1 MVIFINIFV
10 KIKFV
15 DLNGRLVNFIKM
27 KKVKTSKKSTKK
39 PLKKIS
45 KGAKVLKKAKHPRIL
60 LVEDDSA
67 TRESVLIKL
76 ERSGFK
82 VDFAADGK
90 SGLKKLREDGPFSAV
105 LLDLV
110 MPNGDGFK
118 FLQEKKDDK
127 KIKDI
132 LTIVFTNLSQK
143 ENVKRAAEYGAH
155 GYIVKAHHSLSEIIE
170 KLNRCLKDSK
180 QCPMDYSELEK

>member
-1 MVIFINIFV
+1 
-10 KIKFV
+10 
-15 DLNGRLVNFIKM
+15 M
-27 KKVKTSKKSTKK
+27 KKAGINKKLTKK
-39 PLKKIS
+39 PLKKIVGRT
-45 KGAKVLKKAKHPRIL
+45 KIPKKTKSPRIL

-90 SGLKKLREDGPFSAV
+90 SGLKKLREEGPFSAV

-118 FLQEKKDDK
+118 FLQEKRDDK

-143 ENVKRAAEYGAH
+143 EHVKRAAEAGAH
-155 GYIVKAHHSLSEIIE
+155 GYIVKAHHSLNEIVD
-170 KLNRCLKDSK
+170 KLNRCLKDLK
-180 QCPMDYSELEK
+180 QCPMDYLELEV